1 MAQVAPMEQLYKEYG
16 CQGFEF
22 FLIYTREAH
31 PGEKVSAHGS
41 FEEKIQ
47 NACRMRDEEKLTVP
61 ILVDSLDGAVH
72 QTYGA
77 SDLSNSTC
85 PRLHVIDRDGRV
97 IFKAT
102 WTDAR
107 ELRLVIEDL
116 IEREARAT
124 EGTRFKEGIIE
135 KIQFPLRDLPERKRV
150 LGRAGEG
157 SVADWE
163 VVHGKIKEY

>member
-1 MAQVAPMEQLYKEYG
+1 MEQLYKEYG
-16 CQGFEF
+16 RLGFEF
-22 FLIYTREAH
+22 FLVYTREAH
-31 PGEKVSAHGS
+31 PGEKVSAHS
-41 FEEKIQ
+41 SLDEKFQ
-47 NACRMRDEEKLTVP
+47 NACRIRDEEKLTIP

-85 PRLHVIDRDGRV
+85 PRLHVIDKDGRM

-102 WTDAR
+102 WTDAS

-116 IEREARAT
+116 REREARAM
-124 EGTRFKEGIIE
+124 EGIRSKEGIIE

-157 SVADWE
+157 SIADWE

>member
-1 MAQVAPMEQLYKEYG
+1 MEQLYKEYG
-16 CQGFEF
+16 RRGFEF
-22 FLIYTREAH
+22 FLVYTREAH

-85 PRLHVIDRDGRV
+85 PRLHVIDKDGRV

-102 WTDAR
+102 WTDAQ
-107 ELRLVIEDL
+107 ELRLTIENL
-116 IEREARAT
+116 LEREARVAEDYRIK
-124 EGTRFKEGIIE
+124 EGTIE

-157 SVADWE
+157 SIADWE
-163 VVHGKIKEY
+163 VVHGKIK

>member
-1 MAQVAPMEQLYKEYG
+1 MEQLYKEYG
-16 CQGFEF
+16 RQGFEF

-31 PGEKVSAHGS
+31 PGEKGPAHS
-41 FEEKIQ
+41 SLKEKFQ
-47 NACRMRDEEKLTVP
+47 NARRIRDEEQLTVP
-61 ILVDSLDGAVH
+61 ILVDSLEGDVH
-72 QTYGA
+72 QSYGA
-77 SDLSNSTC
+77 SDLTNSTC
-85 PRLHVIDRDGRV
+85 PRLHVIDKDGRV

-116 IEREARAT
+116 REREARAM
-124 EGTRFKEGIIE
+124 EGIRSKEGIIE

-157 SVADWE
+157 SIADWE
-163 VVHGKIKEY
+163 VVHGKIKKN

>member
-1 MAQVAPMEQLYKEYG
+1 MEQLYKEYG
-16 CQGFEF
+16 RRGFEF
-22 FLIYTREAH
+22 FLVYTREAH
-31 PGEKVSAHGS
+31 PGEKVPAHS
-41 FEEKIQ
+41 SLDEKIQ
-47 NACRMRDEEKLTVP
+47 NACRLRDEEKLTVP
-61 ILVDSLDGAVH
+61 ILVDSMDGAVH
-72 QTYGA
+72 QSYGA
-77 SDLSNSTC
+77 SDLTNSTC
-85 PRLHVIDRDGRV
+85 PRLHVIDKDGRV

-116 IEREARAT
+116 IEREARVAEGYRLK
-124 EGTRFKEGIIE
+124 EGTIE

-157 SVADWE
+157 SITDWE